1 MKYTKKHEF
10 PFFED
15 TDKVELDSYT
25 EELAAKLD
33 DATSNQDKR
42 IDKQLQNMTLNTPS
56 EAEIVDARGDY
67 ELLGYRLNAW
77 DLIVKQKVYHFQNIE
92 AMKNCLTLIP
102 GDVVQ
107 TLGYYEA
114 NDGGGAL
121 YRIVNDST
129 LTDDG
134 GLVHDLKI
142 GSKAK
147 IIVNKNSVIAEQVGF
162 KKNDSSFDNKAVMD
176 RIMNSSNLNSKVL
189 EIVFGNGIYR
199 FTDTLLKSNIH
210 IKAKLGVFAEE
221 EVSTV
226 FAPFSSGQR
235 YVMKLGGTEDFDTPQ
250 NLSDYYS
257 KNYSIDGVVFSD
269 NLYNLKQDDTETEK
283 YGLLCVEYGAN
294 VYLNVGFKN
303 CFSRCIYLRNCWEI
317 EFENLY
323 LRAIY
328 TNTEVSALYV
338 DNVLSDGT
346 SNTSRILFKNIDI
359 ELLNSQF
366 IKTGNSPNMTNI
378 TIDVLSIE
386 NGRTSTALGEN
397 SGRMVSKFSNVD
409 LELYKSCQIKSLF
422 ELNQCDG
429 LSINILNI
437 HNFASGYY
445 HTGEK
450 DTEGEYIKYVDGLF
464 KFNGYYNV
472 AVNQINLNH
481 SGAYINLATGA
492 GGYLGHAIF
501 NCIEQGYYNNS
512 TNSTGDAI
520 IPAYLFYDVT
530 VGSVEVVK
538 TNCIVNYNELNVL
551 HSGIYQNTE
560 LFKLSG
566 RQMGKIRLEYDA
578 NSISKYVLKNFTE
591 SASTRFLDKIFVPF
605 NCKLIA
611 RGKMGHNVKLDL
623 ILVKDDV
630 QTTKSVDTS
639 VNEVN
644 KYKDYVYTLEN
655 EDYDYMYLKG
665 QGPLFKLDYIEIQRI

>member
-1 MKYTKKHEF
+1 M
-10 PFFED
+10 
-15 TDKVELDSYT
+15 
-25 EELAAKLD
+25 
-33 DATSNQDKR
+33 
-42 IDKQLQNMTLNTPS
+42 
-56 EAEIVDARGDY
+56 
-67 ELLGYRLNAW
+67 
-77 DLIVKQKVYHFQNIE
+77 
-92 AMKNCLTLIP
+92 
-102 GDVVQ
+102 
-107 TLGYYEA
+107 
-114 NDGGGAL
+114 
-121 YRIVNDST
+121 
-129 LTDDG
+129 
-134 GLVHDLKI
+134 
-142 GSKAK
+142 
-147 IIVNKNSVIAEQVGF
+147 
-162 KKNDSSFDNKAVMD
+162 
-176 RIMNSSNLNSKVL
+176 
-189 EIVFGNGIYR
+189 
-199 FTDTLLKSNIH
+199 
-210 IKAKLGVFAEE
+210 
-221 EVSTV
+221 
-226 FAPFSSGQR
+226 
-235 YVMKLGGTEDFDTPQ
+235 
-250 NLSDYYS
+250 
-257 KNYSIDGVVFSD
+257 
-269 NLYNLKQDDTETEK
+269 
-283 YGLLCVEYGAN
+283 
-294 VYLNVGFKN
+294 NVGFKN

-386 NGRTSTALGEN
+386 NGRTSTVLGEN